1 MKNKLLLDLFI
12 HFPQTFISGEEIS
25 KRLKIS
31 RTAVWKQINQL
42 RDMGYEFEAVSRK
55 GYRMTF
61 IPDFYKETDIDVN
74 LNTKILGRKIHIMDS
89 TASTQV
95 DAMTQA
101 ENGTEEGSLFIAEQ
115 QTSGR
120 GRLGRKWFS
129 PSGKGIWMSLVLRPE
144 LPIRYMPQ
152 LTLLTGVAV
161 CKAIRRVSGAEAAIK
176 WPNDILIHGKKVCG
190 ILLESAT
197 EDNKVKY
204 CIAGIGIDV
213 NLSAEDYPEE
223 LTEIATSLKLET
235 GHTINRALLIAE
247 ILNEMELLYD
257 RYTNEGFNPI
267 QLEWEE
273 HSVSI
278 GQAVRTETL
287 TETIQG
293 VAKRLDPSGG
303 LVIAAPSGE
312 ERVVYSGE
320 VEIIKQQ

>member
-1 MKNKLLLDLFI
+1 MKNKLLLDLFLQSS
-12 HFPQTFISGEEIS
+12 QTFISGEEIS
-25 KRLKIS
+25 RRLNIS

-61 IPDFYKETDIDVN
+61 IPDFYKVTDIEAK
-74 LNTKILGRKIHIMDS
+74 LNTKVLGRKIQIME
-89 TASTQV
+89 TTTSTQV

-101 ENGTEEGSLFIAEQ
+101 ESGTEEGALFIAEQ
-115 QTSGR
+115 QSSGR

-129 PSGKGIWMSLVLRPE
+129 PAGKGIWMSLVLRPE

-161 CKAIRRVSGAEAAIK
+161 CKAIRSVTGAEAAIK

-235 GHTINRALLIAE
+235 GHTIDRALLIAE
-247 ILNEMELLYD
+247 ILNEMELLYN
-257 RYTNEGFNPI
+257 RYTSEGFTPI
-267 QLEWEE
+267 QVEWEE

-320 VEIIKQQ
+320 VEII

>member
-12 HFPQTFISGEEIS
+12 HSSQTFISGEEIS

-61 IPDFYKETDIDVN
+61 IPDFYIEADIDVN

-161 CKAIRRVSGAEAAIK
+161 CKAIRRVTGAEAAIK

-267 QLEWEE
+267 QVEWEE